1 MKAVE
6 MSMKFTSGLVLGIV
20 ILAGVLGFAYYHYHA
35 AGKTISK
42 TEALKECANKCGSL
56 TWIATG
62 YSQLSCYDLYQK
74 IKDDPRLKDWC
85 DQEYTFKLSQDEG
98 KEPPYHH
105 ACYDFFT
112 CQVDIPLGQ
121 SCIIDAEK
129 HTEYNKGHEAEWDGA
144 FCHEG

>member
-1 MKAVE
+1 MKGVE

-62 YSQLSCYDLYQK
+62 YTQLSCYDLYQK
-74 IKDDPRLKDWC
+74 MKDDPRLKNWC
-85 DQEYTFKLSQDEG
+85 EKSYKMKLAGDPKGSDH
-98 KEPPYHH
+98 KH
-105 ACYDFFT
+105 ACYEFFT
-112 CQVDIPLGQ
+112 CRVDIPLGE
-121 SCIIDAEK
+121 SCIIDKEHKYKNPSDENAEPIS
-129 HTEYNKGHEAEWDGA
+129 
-144 FCHEG
+144 FCGEK